1 MDTLAWPLSAQT
13 IGQVPG
19 PSGRQVLVNGH
30 DWPKL
35 AAKTAAQFVAQC
47 DRWPGRQDIVSV
59 STHELCERGDW
70 DNGLAEATANV
81 LHTQIKYWPN
91 IPLFLGGPVFV
102 CVRSLISRVM
112 TMTVALTIFDWRHMS
127 GQ

>member
-30 DWPKL
+30 YWPKL

-70 DNGLAEATANV
+70 DNGLA
-81 LHTQIKYWPN
+81 
-91 IPLFLGGPVFV
+91 
-102 CVRSLISRVM
+102 
-112 TMTVALTIFDWRHMS
+112 
-127 GQ
+127 

>member
-1 MDTLAWPLSAQT
+1 MERWPGLCRPRLSARFS
-13 IGQVPG
+13 G

-35 AAKTAAQFVAQC
+35 AAKTAAQFVAQS

-81 LHTQIKYWPN
+81 LHTQINTGPT
-91 IPLFLGGPVFV
+91 FLYFLV
-102 CVRSLISRVM
+102 
-112 TMTVALTIFDWRHMS
+112 
-127 GQ
+127 GQYLSV